1 MEPCLSRHARKGG
14 AGDPFIVE
22 SLQWESSCRV
32 FPPSCL
38 VILITFLLYCS
49 APSSPRGGTRSSTSG
64 ISSLDNRIFSEIVS
78 FSFFFLLQRF
88 LRKERN
94 IIGARLNFFPSFS
107 SSDRVQ
113 INSFHLFL
121 RKIAT
126 SALRGSSLMQQFQE
140 KRRLLFTFQFRKLI
154 VEATEIICA
163 PLREN
168 VSYETREKW

>member
-1 MEPCLSRHARKGG
+1 MPGKGG

-94 IIGARLNFFPSFS
+94 IIGARLNFFPPFSTIFWPSSNQFLPSFFKES
-107 SSDRVQ
+107 R
-113 INSFHLFL
+113 
-121 RKIAT
+121 
-126 SALRGSSLMQQFQE
+126 ALRGSSLMQQFQE
-140 KRRLLFTFQFRKLI
+140 KRLLFTFQFRKLI

-163 PLREN
+163 PLRERILRN
-168 VSYETREKW
+168 ARKVVAKI

>member
-64 ISSLDNRIFSEIVS
+64 ISSLDNRIFSEIVF
-78 FSFFFLLQRF
+78 FSFFFSSSTISSKGEKYYRCAIKF
-88 LRKERN
+88 LS
-94 IIGARLNFFPSFS
+94 LFFIFWPSSNQFLPSFFKES
-107 SSDRVQ
+107 R
-113 INSFHLFL
+113 
-121 RKIAT
+121 
-126 SALRGSSLMQQFQE
+126 ALRGSSLMQQFQE

>member
-1 MEPCLSRHARKGG
+1 MVEPCLSRHARKGG

-121 RKIAT
+121 RKV
-126 SALRGSSLMQQFQE
+126 ALWEVPVLCNNFKRGVVYFLHSSLGN
-140 KRRLLFTFQFRKLI
+140 RSSKL
-154 VEATEIICA
+154 
-163 PLREN
+163 P
-168 VSYETREKW
+168 K

>member
-78 FSFFFLLQRF
+78 FSFFFSSSTISSKGEKYYRCAIKFLLPFFYHLLSSNQF
-88 LRKERN
+88 L
-94 IIGARLNFFPSFS
+94 PSFFKENRNKRS
-107 SSDRVQ
+107 ERFQSY
-113 INSFHLFL
+113 
-121 RKIAT
+121 AT
-126 SALRGSSLMQQFQE
+126 ISREAS
-140 KRRLLFTFQFRKLI
+140 FTFYI
-154 VEATEIICA
+154 PV
-163 PLREN
+163 
-168 VSYETREKW
+168 

>member
-94 IIGARLNFFPSFS
+94 IIGARLNFFSPFS
-107 SSDRVQ
+107 TIFWVR

-121 RKIAT
+121 RKV
-126 SALRGSSLMQQFQE
+126 ALKGSSLMQQFQE
-140 KRRLLFTFQFRKLI
+140 KRRLLFTFQFRKSI